1 MSGNAYT
8 AVEMIERLVSFD
20 TTSRES
26 KLPLIDFVRD
36 YLASHD
42 VDCALIHDETGA
54 KANLYATIGPD
65 NVPGI
70 ALSGH
75 TDVVPVDG
83 QPWHTDPF
91 RVVRKD
97 GRLYGRGTADMKS
110 FSAIALALVPEFV
123 ARRLET
129 PIHLALS
136 YDEEIGCL
144 GAPLMIEQLG
154 GELGPKPKMV
164 IVGEP
169 TNMEVVNA
177 HKGIVCFRT
186 RVRGLE
192 AHSSA
197 SHRGVN
203 AVQHAARLVAFLTDM
218 AEEMEAGAN
227 PESGFDPPFTT
238 IHVGTIGGGTAQ
250 NIVPLDCSFTWEY
263 RLMPGAD
270 PDEIRQR
277 FDRFANGTVLPRMHA
292 VDPNTGIETEHLCT
306 VPGLEPDVGS
316 PAESAAMALARRNR
330 TEVVAYAT
338 EGGQF
343 QQAGIPTVVCGPGSI
358 EQAHQPNEYIELS
371 QVRAC
376 EAFLRR
382 LLDEVSA
389 EMGSE

>member
-26 KLPLIDFVRD
+26 NLPLIDFVRD
-36 YLASHD
+36 YLASHG
-42 VDCALIHDETGA
+42 VECALIHDETGA

-65 NVPGI
+65 DVPGI

-91 RVVRKD
+91 RVVRKN

-110 FSAIALALVPEFV
+110 FSAIALALVPEFL
-123 ARRLET
+123 ACRLET

-136 YDEEIGCL
+136 YDEEVGCL
-144 GAPLMIEQLG
+144 GAPRMIEQLG

-177 HKGIVCFRT
+177 HKGIICFRT

-227 PESGFDPPFTT
+227 PESGFDPPHTT

-277 FDRFANGTVLPRMHA
+277 FDRFANETVLPRMHA

-306 VPGLEPDVGS
+306 VPGLEPDVDS

-358 EQAHQPNEYIELS
+358 AQAHQPNEYIELS

-389 EMGSE
+389 A